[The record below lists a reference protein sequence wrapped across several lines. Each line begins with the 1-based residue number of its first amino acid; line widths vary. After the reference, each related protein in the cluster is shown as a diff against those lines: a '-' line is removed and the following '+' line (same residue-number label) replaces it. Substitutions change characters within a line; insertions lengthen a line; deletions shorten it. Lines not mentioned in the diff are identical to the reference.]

1 MSTRR
6 AIALLV
12 FAFVCGLSLASQPV
26 LVITPTGFFYLE
38 TGDDGAP
45 VSVPVA
51 KIVDLRGGS
60 PGPTPGPTPG
70 PNEPRPDNALSVQ
83 IRDLAKAIGD
93 PAGAQALALV
103 YTQSGEAV
111 TDGLVPVVGSLD
123 AVRKASDNALALTAT
138 LFKWDPFR
146 SSLSTIA
153 TERTQ
158 RGELATPQQ
167 MGDFL
172 KAVAIGLELA
182 ADGSQALD
190 FSVIIGVSTGTNNAL
205 GIRIK

>member
-6 AIALLV
+6 AFALLV

-38 TGDDGAP
+38 TGADGVP
-45 VSVPVA
+45 VSVPVE
-51 KIVDLRGGS
+51 KIVDLRGGG
-60 PGPTPGPTPG
+60 PGPTPGPTD
-70 PNEPRPDNALSVQ
+70 PRPDNALSVQ

-93 PAGAQALALV
+93 PSGAQALALV

-111 TDGLVPVVGSLD
+111 ADGLVPVASSLD
-123 AVRKASDNALALTAT
+123 AVRKASDNALGLTGSAT
-138 LFKWDPFR
+138 KWDPFR

-158 RGELATPQQ
+158 RGELGTPQQ

-190 FSVIIGVSTGTNNAL
+190 FSVIIGVSTGTNSAL
-205 GIRIK
+205 GIK

>member
-6 AIALLV
+6 AALWLV

-26 LVITPTGFFYLE
+26 LVITPSGFFYLE
-38 TGDDGAP
+38 AGADG
-45 VSVPVA
+45 VPVNVPV
-51 KIVDLRGGS
+51 KTIVDLRGGS
-60 PGPTPGPTPG
+60 PGPTPDAPDD
-70 PNEPRPDNALSVQ
+70 PRPDNALSVQ
-83 IRDLAKAIGD
+83 IRDLAKTIGD

-146 SSLSTIA
+146 AQLSTIA

-158 RGELATPQQ
+158 RGELSTPKQ
-167 MGDFL
+167 MADFL
-172 KAVAIGLELA
+172 KAIALGLELA
-182 ADGSQALD
+182 ADGSNALD
-190 FSVIIGVSTGTNNAL
+190 FSVIIQVSTGTNAAL
-205 GIRIK
+205 GVK

>member
-6 AIALLV
+6 AALWLV

-38 TGDDGAP
+38 TAADGVP
-45 VSVPVA
+45 VSVPVERV
-51 KIVDLRGGS
+51 VDLRSGS
-60 PGPTPGPTPG
+60 PDPAPGPT
-70 PNEPRPDNALSVQ
+70 EPRPDNALSVQ

-111 TDGLVPVVGSLD
+111 TDGLVPVTASLD
-123 AVRKASDNALALTAT
+123 AVRKASDNALGLTGSAT
-138 LFKWDPFR
+138 KWDPFR
-146 SSLSTIA
+146 AQLSTIA

-158 RGELATPQQ
+158 RGELSTPQQ

-190 FSVIIGVSTGTNNAL
+190 FSVIIGVSTGTNLAL
-205 GIRIK
+205 GIK

>member
-6 AIALLV
+6 AALWLV

-38 TGDDGAP
+38 TGADGVP
-45 VSVPVA
+45 VSVPVERV
-51 KIVDLRGGS
+51 VDLRGGA
-60 PGPTPGPTPG
+60 PGPTPGPT
-70 PNEPRPDNALSVQ
+70 EPRPDNALSVQ

-111 TDGLVPVVGSLD
+111 TDGLVPVTASLD
-123 AVRKASDNALALTAT
+123 AVRKASDNALGLTGSAT
-138 LFKWDPFR
+138 KWDPFR
-146 SSLSTIA
+146 AQLSTIA
-153 TERTQ
+153 TDRTQ
-158 RGELATPQQ
+158 RGELATPKQ

-190 FSVIIGVSTGTNNAL
+190 FSVIIGVSTGTNSAL
-205 GIRIK
+205 GIK

>member
-6 AIALLV
+6 AALWLV

-38 TGDDGAP
+38 TAADGVP
-45 VSVPVA
+45 VSVPVERV
-51 KIVDLRGGS
+51 VDLRGGS
-60 PGPTPGPTPG
+60 PGPTPGPT
-70 PNEPRPDNALSVQ
+70 EPRPDNALSVQ

-93 PAGAQALALV
+93 PDGAQALALV

-111 TDGLVPVVGSLD
+111 TDGLVPVTASLD
-123 AVRKASDNALALTAT
+123 AVRKASDNALGLTGSAT
-138 LFKWDPFR
+138 KWDPFR
-146 SSLSTIA
+146 AQLSTIA
-153 TERTQ
+153 TDRTQ

-190 FSVIIGVSTGTNNAL
+190 FSVIIGVSTGTNLAL
-205 GIRIK
+205 GIK

>member
-1 MSTRR
+1 MCSPSRS
-6 AIALLV
+6 AFALLL
-12 FAFVCGLSLASQPV
+12 AMLAGLCLGDQPV
-26 LVITPTGFFYLE
+26 LVITPGGFFYLE
-38 TGDDGAP
+38 TGADGVP

-51 KIVDLRGGS
+51 KIVDLRGGGPGPA
-60 PGPTPGPTPG
+60 PGPT
-70 PNEPRPDNALSVQ
+70 EPRPDNALSVQ
-83 IRDLAKAIGD
+83 IRDLAKAVSD

-111 TDGLVPVVGSLD
+111 ADGLVPVASALE
-123 AVRKASDNALALTAT
+123 AVRKASDAALGLTAT
-138 LFKWDPFR
+138 ATKWDEFR
-146 SSLSTIA
+146 AGQLSTIA

-172 KAVAIGLELA
+172 KAVAIGFELA

-190 FSVIIGVSTGTNNAL
+190 FSVIIGVSTATNNAL
-205 GIRIK
+205 GIK